1 MGCCLPFRLTIHS
14 LIVQKF
20 CQQRALCQ
28 VSHEVG
34 IACISY
40 HRLGGGGQLPLWPAA
55 LVPSTTASALC
66 IVERSCVSSG
76 PTRASAGTSWSASLL
91 IELRLLGTHQGFCFR
106 TTQNCVHADGSWELG
121 VLMTPRRNAR
131 RKSWGEVERS
141 FLCATSCW
149 GVFVIRGGKAWCGK
163 LGFNQFCVWCP
174 VFPDCLL

>member
-1 MGCCLPFRLTIHS
+1 MLSPFQVDYPQFNSPEVLSAESTVSSEPWGRHS
-14 LIVQKF
+14 LHF
-20 CQQRALCQ
+20 LSQ
-28 VSHEVG
+28 VG
-34 IACISY
+34 W
-40 HRLGGGGQLPLWPAA
+40 GGQLPLWPAA